1 MAKIKF
7 IRMKGF
13 LKIIKIVFLVCVLV
27 FVAAW
32 LYSRTLYPTYEGELS
47 LENLSENVTVH
58 FDENGVPH
66 INAETQKDAYTALGY
81 VHAQDRLW
89 QMELIRRIAPGRLSE
104 IFGDKLVETDVFFA
118 GLGLVEDA
126 NESIAKIDINS
137 EAYKLTMAYL
147 DGVNQFVEEG
157 ATPIEYNLIGLEK
170 TKFTVNDVYNVFG
183 YMSFSFAIAQKT
195 DPLLQEIKEKL
206 GDNYLAELE
215 IPVYS
220 NTALLKSEKNPIV
233 KASFAKAMTAMY
245 EQLPISPFIGS
256 NSWVIAADKTKN
268 GKVIFA
274 NDPHIGF
281 SQPSVWYQSHIKT
294 PDYEMYGYSLA
305 LTPFPLLGHNRDYA
319 YGLTMFEN
327 DDVDFYIEKNNPE
340 NLNEYETP
348 TGFSTY
354 KTVQKTIKIKGA
366 PDTTFTVKISRHGP
380 IMNNLLKQIDDQR
393 PIAMQWIYKK
403 TDNQILDVG
412 YQISHA
418 KSLHDF
424 KEGAKL
430 LHAPGLNMMYGDAKD
445 NIAWIASGKLYKYR
459 DSINT
464 KLYLGGASG
473 KDEIVSYIDFEDN
486 PQSINPASNYVY
498 SSNNQPDT
506 IAGVLYPGYY
516 LPEDRGQRIEQL
528 LEVKNDWTQEDVQ
541 QMIFDVTSPVVP
553 QVIANLVASIK
564 TENFTKNEQEA
575 LQNLK
580 DWNGEYKKEDTAPT
594 IYNRFL
600 YEFLEGTFK
609 DELGESFPM
618 FMQTPLMKKMIA
630 VQAKKTVSVWFDD
643 VTTEPKETKSDIV
656 QRSFINAISFL
667 ENQLGDTVSL
677 WSWSKVISVEHGHAL
692 AAGGET
698 LRKIFNV
705 GPFSMDGGNEVINN
719 QLFTL
724 NETGIYKVKAGPS
737 TRRVIDFSNIE
748 NSVSILP
755 TGQSGNVFSKHYK
768 DQAQKYLNGEF
779 VKTMLNKDEIE
790 RSKNLLIFK
799 KKE

>member
-1 MAKIKF
+1 
-7 IRMKGF
+7 
-13 LKIIKIVFLVCVLV
+13 VCVLV

-137 EAYKLTMAYL
+137 EAYKLTIAYL

-157 ATPIEYNLIGLEK
+157 ATPIEYNLIGLKK

-215 IPVYS
+215 IPIYS

-464 KLYLGGASG
+464 KLYLDGASG
-473 KDEIVSYIDFEDN
+473 KDEILSYVDFEDN

-630 VQAKKTVSVWFDD
+630 VQAKKAVSVWFDD

-755 TGQSGNVFSKHYK
+755 TGQSGNIFSKHYK

>member
-403 TDNQILDVG
+403 TDNQIIDVG

-464 KLYLGGASG
+464 KLYLDGASG
-473 KDEIVSYIDFEDN
+473 KDEILSYVDFEDN

-553 QVIANLVASIK
+553 QVIANLVASLK

-779 VKTMLNKDEIE
+779 VKTILNKDEIE